1 MPSLLKMRI
10 KKILKILFLILGLPI
25 LIFLVWLFIGKAPE
39 AQNINW
45 GISFS
50 QKQSDL
56 LGVPWKDNYLAI
68 LDDLK
73 VSHLKVTA
81 YWDLIEKNPGN
92 YFFDDL
98 DFQVKEAQKRNV
110 KLTLAI
116 GRKVPRW
123 PECHVPEWAKR
134 TEESKQ
140 QESVLKLIENI
151 VLKYKDYDN
160 IWAWQVENEPFF
172 PFGNCPETDDNF
184 LKKEIDLVKKL
195 NPERPV
201 IISDSGSNRFWIK
214 TANLGDMVSF
224 SLYRK
229 VWFNN
234 FNAYVEY
241 PFPPVFYWRKYQ
253 IIKAIFDKR
262 VICGELQAEPWGKS
276 LISDLPR
283 EEQEKTMNLEQFK
296 SNIGFAK
303 KTGFD
308 EFYLWGAEWWYWLKT
323 KQNDSGIW
331 DAARELFKESN

>member
-1 MPSLLKMRI
+1 MRI
-10 KKILKILFLILGLPI
+10 KTTLKLLFLILGLPI
-25 LIFLVWLFIGKAPE
+25 LIFVIWLFVGKAPQ

-56 LGVPWKDNYLAI
+56 LGLSWKDNYLAI

-81 YWDLIEKNPGN
+81 YWDLIEKEPGN

-123 PECHVPEWAKR
+123 PECHVPEWAKGLG
-134 TEESKQ
+134 EEKQ
-140 QESVLKLIENI
+140 QESVLKLIEKI
-151 VLKYKDYDN
+151 VLRYKDSEN

-172 PFGNCPETDDNF
+172 PFGDCPETDEDF
-184 LKKEIDLVKKL
+184 LKKEISLVKKL
-195 NPERPV
+195 NPEKL
-201 IISDSGSNRFWIK
+201 IMISDSGSNRFWIK
-214 TANLGDMVSF
+214 TSTLGDVVGI

-229 VWFNN
+229 VWFHNLN
-234 FNAYVEY
+234 SYVEY

-253 IIKAIFDKR
+253 IVKAIFNKR
-262 VICGELQAEPWGKS
+262 VICGELQAEPWGKT
-276 LISDLPR
+276 LLSDLPK
-283 EEQEKTMNLEQFK
+283 EEQEKTMSFEQFK
-296 SNIGFAK
+296 SNIEFAK

-323 KQNDSGIW
+323 KQNDSRIW
-331 DAARELFKESN
+331 DEARELFKESN